1 MFNGGEDDIDIGE
14 NGEDNNNRN
23 GSKNKGKLQKAAI
36 NAIVIISV
44 SVYCVVHKK
53 RRFLLLLIKFYII
66 T

>member
-23 GSKNKGKLQKAAI
+23 GSQNKGKLQKAAI

-53 RRFLLLLIKFYII
+53 KKKKKKGFFFS
-66 T
+66 